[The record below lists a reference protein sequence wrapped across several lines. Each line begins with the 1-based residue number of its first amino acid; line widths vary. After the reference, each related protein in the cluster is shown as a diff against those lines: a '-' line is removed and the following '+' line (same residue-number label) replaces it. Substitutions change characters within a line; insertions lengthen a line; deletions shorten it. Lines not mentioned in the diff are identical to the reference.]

1 MAALASRVA
10 RSWKGA
16 EGACLGVQQQ
26 APAWGLCGT
35 RKLVRWAMLHCW
47 QCSEGWAGSSCD
59 AEMLTECREA
69 TKAGAAVQIEKK
81 QARQGAC
88 EAAGFSGGCARREM
102 RWVVRMGGDG
112 MRRAQVRL
120 HGSIE
125 SGWCR
130 DGCGRSKRMQACP
143 AARLRW

>member
-1 MAALASRVA
+1 MAALASRVE

-16 EGACLGVQQQ
+16 EGACWGVQQQ

-69 TKAGAAVQIEKK
+69 KRLVQLC
-81 QARQGAC
+81 R
-88 EAAGFSGGCARREM
+88 SRESKPG
-102 RWVVRMGGDG
+102 RVR
-112 MRRAQVRL
+112 
-120 HGSIE
+120 
-125 SGWCR
+125 
-130 DGCGRSKRMQACP
+130 
-143 AARLRW
+143 ARLLGFLEAVREER

>member
-1 MAALASRVA
+1 MQ
-10 RSWKGA
+10 G
-16 EGACLGVQQQ
+16 GQ
-26 APAWGLCGT
+26 
-35 RKLVRWAMLHCW
+35 
-47 QCSEGWAGSSCD
+47 
-59 AEMLTECREA
+59 
-69 TKAGAAVQIEKK
+69 KAGAAVQIEKK

-120 HGSIE
+120 HGWIE

-130 DGCGRSKRMQACP
+130 DGCGRSRRMQACL
-143 AARLRW
+143 AARLRRAMRWEASGRSMRGARTAGNGERGRLAAGDGREAGPEV

>member
-69 TKAGAAVQIEKK
+69 KRLVQLCRSRKSK
-81 QARQGAC
+81 PGK
-88 EAAGFSGGCARREM
+88 
-102 RWVVRMGGDG
+102 VR
-112 MRRAQVRL
+112 
-120 HGSIE
+120 
-125 SGWCR
+125 
-130 DGCGRSKRMQACP
+130 
-143 AARLRW
+143 ARLLGFLEAVREER